1 MNMFRTLRADE
12 IDCRI
17 AQVKKDGSG
26 LSLLL
31 YKDARCDQN
40 ILDEVVGPFNW
51 KREHT
56 RDNKNCIVSIWDKEK
71 GQWIGKEDT
80 GTESNTEREKG
91 LASDSFKRAC
101 FNWGIGRELYTA
113 PFIWIKAGD
122 YTVAKDGKVYD
133 RFTVH
138 GIGYTDGVITGLEIK
153 NQKMNKIVYRFGK
166 IEETAPEKPEKP
178 DDEPQEE
185 IPVQNPGQAE
195 NRQIQ
200 PENRQ
205 GTPKA
210 IVTTTDKVPPVE
222 KKEEKPAEVSEVG
235 IFLLKEM
242 KALRELRNITPA
254 KNNKLFADQRK
265 ALIEAG
271 LAPAK
276 SLEEYTMPE
285 AEAMIRSMYE
295 KFDPTGTEIKK

>member
-1 MNMFRTLRADE
+1 
-12 IDCRI
+12 
-17 AQVKKDGSG
+17 
-26 LSLLL
+26 
-31 YKDARCDQN
+31 
-40 ILDEVVGPFNW
+40 VVGPFNW

-56 RDNKNCIVSIWDKEK
+56 RDNKNCIVSIWDEKK
-71 GQWIGKEDT
+71 GQWISKEDT

-113 PFIWIKAGD
+113 PFIWIGKGD
-122 YTVAKDGKVYD
+122 FTFKDGKCFD

-153 NQKMNKIVYRFGK
+153 NQKLNKIVYRFGK
-166 IEETAPEKPEKP
+166 ITEEAPEKPEKP

-195 NRQIQ
+195 NGQIQ
-200 PENRQ
+200 PEKQ
-205 GTPKA
+205 DSQQKA
-210 IVTTTDKVPPVE
+210 VVDIVDKVPPVA

-285 AEAMIRSMYE
+285 AEALIRSMYE

>member
-17 AQVKKDGSG
+17 AQIKENALTHKKG

-56 RDNKNCIVSIWDKEK
+56 RDNRNCVVSIWDSEK

-113 PFIWIKAGD
+113 PFVWID
-122 YTVAKDGKVYD
+122 EKDCTIKEVRGKLVCYD
-133 RFTVH
+133 RFTVK

-153 NQKMNKIVYRFGK
+153 NQATGK
-166 IEETAPEKPEKP
+166 VCYKWGEINEEAPEKPEQP
-178 DDEPQEE
+178 DTEPPEINPVNQNTPGNVSMSDKLPKEARSPVETVAEAFGTNMNEFMERFEITDSQEALKKFNE
-185 IPVQNPGQAE
+185 LREKMFKAGVVKNIGKMKTAKEVNDTFDAIYKNFNPGDA
-195 NRQIQ
+195 
-200 PENRQ
+200 
-205 GTPKA
+205 A
-210 IVTTTDKVPPVE
+210 
-222 KKEEKPAEVSEVG
+222 
-235 IFLLKEM
+235 
-242 KALRELRNITPA
+242 
-254 KNNKLFADQRK
+254 
-265 ALIEAG
+265 
-271 LAPAK
+271 
-276 SLEEYTMPE
+276 
-285 AEAMIRSMYE
+285 
-295 KFDPTGTEIKK
+295 

>member
-40 ILDEVVGPFNW
+40 ILDEVVGPYNW

-56 RDNKNCIVSIWDKEK
+56 RDNRNCVVSIWDSEKE
-71 GQWIGKEDT
+71 QWISKEDT

-113 PFIWIKAGD
+113 PFIWIN
-122 YTVAKDGKVYD
+122 AKDCKINNGKCYD
-133 RFTVH
+133 RFTVK

-153 NQKMNKIVYRFGK
+153 NQATGK
-166 IEETAPEKPEKP
+166 ICYKWGEINEEAPDKPEAP
-178 DDEPQEE
+178 DTGEPVEIKQDAPTNVQTAEKLPQEAQPNPVVNYIMNE
-185 IPVQNPGQAE
+185 ITYLQKKNGLKTYGDAKKQVLSFTKSLIE
-195 NRQIQ
+195 S
-200 PENRQ
+200 
-205 GTPKA
+205 GTIEAFDWK
-210 IVTTTDKVPPVE
+210 T
-222 KKEEKPAEVSEVG
+222 
-235 IFLLKEM
+235 
-242 KALRELRNITPA
+242 ITMEQA
-254 KNNKLFADQRK
+254 KNLF
-265 ALIEAG
+265 E
-271 LAPAK
+271 
-276 SLEEYTMPE
+276 T
-285 AEAMIRSMYE
+285 
-295 KFDPTGTEIKK
+295 IKTVFGGEDE

>member
-17 AQVKKDGSG
+17 SRINKDGSG

-40 ILDEVVGPFNW
+40 ILDEVVGPYNW

-56 RDNKNCIVSIWDKEK
+56 RDNKNCIVSIWDEEK

-113 PFIWIKAGD
+113 PYIFIKSGD
-122 YTVAKDGKVYD
+122 YTIAKDGKVYD
-133 RFTVH
+133 HFTVH
-138 GIGYTDGVITGLEIK
+138 GIGYIDGVITGLEIK
-153 NQKMNKIVYRFGK
+153 NQKLNRIVYRFGE
-166 IEETAPEKPEKP
+166 IAETAPEKPEKP

-185 IPVQNPGQAE
+185 IPSQNPGRAE
-195 NRQIQ
+195 TGQKQ
-200 PENRQ
+200 PF
-205 GTPKA
+205 KA
-210 IVTTTDKVPPVE
+210 DVDVTEGGQVPPISS
-222 KKEEKPAEVSEVG
+222 EKPQEDSPVKA
-235 IFLLKEM
+235 FLFREM
-242 KALRELRNITPA
+242 KSLREARNISA
-254 KNNKLFADQRK
+254 SQNNKIFTEQWK

-271 LAPAK
+271 FVPNK
-276 SLEEYTMPE
+276 NLEEYKMEE
-285 AEAMIRSMYE
+285 AEQLIRLMYE
-295 KFDPTGTEIKK
+295 KFTPTGVKIKQ